1 MEICE
6 KNKNKVYQQIID
18 KFTSNDLYDD
28 DHEKISGD
36 SYLIQIDFKMS
47 KLQLSDQLKNK
58 SSFVSQK
65 QQEIQG
71 DKFVDEII
79 KRQ

>member
-18 KFTSNDLYDD
+18 KFTSNDLYED

-47 KLQLSDQLKNK
+47 KL
-58 SSFVSQK
+58 
-65 QQEIQG
+65 
-71 DKFVDEII
+71 
-79 KRQ
+79 